1 MFLIRALIFHQILV
15 SECQNIQV
23 ILQNEILSKHEWL
36 EGLEGSYQL
45 DQIVNGRSSWIS
57 VSSAIWF
64 IPDYNEWAI
73 GKLGSIGTNWRSIT
87 AHDG

>member
-23 ILQNEILSKHEWL
+23 ILQNEVLSKH
-36 EGLEGSYQL
+36 GLLDGSYQL

-57 VSSAIWF
+57 FSSAIWF
-64 IPDYNEWAI
+64 IPEYNEWAI
-73 GKLGSIGTNWRSIT
+73 GSLEKIGTKWRWIKV
-87 AHDG
+87 HDG

>member
-23 ILQNEILSKHEWL
+23 ILQNEVLSKHEW
-36 EGLEGSYQL
+36 LEGSYQL

-57 VSSAIWF
+57 LSSAIWF
-64 IPDYNEWAI
+64 IPEYNQWAI
-73 GKLGSIGTNWRSIT
+73 GNLEKIGTKWRSIT
-87 AHDG
+87 VTDG

>member
-1 MFLIRALIFHQILV
+1 MCPQILI
-15 SECQNIQV
+15 SESEGLQV
-23 ILQNEILSKHEWL
+23 ILQNEVLSKHEW
-36 EGLEGSYQL
+36 LEGSYQL

-64 IPDYNEWAI
+64 IPEYNNWAI
-73 GKLGSIGTNWRSIT
+73 GNLGKIGTNWRSIT

>member
-23 ILQNEILSKHEWL
+23 ILQNEILSKNEW
-36 EGLEGSYQL
+36 LEGSYQL
-45 DQIVNGRSSWIS
+45 DQIVNGRSSWTS

-64 IPDYNEWAI
+64 IPEYNNWAI
-73 GKLGSIGTNWRSIT
+73 GNLGSIGTNLCRIT
-87 AHDG
+87 VHDG